1 MRKLQNVT
9 MFRTVPGVLASLG
22 LVAAGAAFAQAPAAP
37 PPAPAPVV
45 QPATPS
51 SAVPGI
57 TRADGEDKITVNFV
71 NADIQSVIKAVG
83 QQTGRNFIL
92 DPRVTGTVNIVS
104 ERPVSRDLL
113 YQIFLSA
120 LRVQGFAAV
129 EGDGFV
135 KIVPEA
141 EAKTSAGPVGEQAAR
156 IPGDRIVTQVF
167 ILQNENAVQLVP
179 VLRPLVTANNFIA
192 AYPNNNAIVITD
204 YATNVRRIGEII
216 RAVDLPAAGDVQV
229 VRLQNASAIDIA
241 NIIQRVIPETVASP
255 TAPGQPAKAAI
266 AVDPRT
272 NQLIVRGD
280 NPALIS
286 RIKALAASLDTPGA
300 GAGNIFV
307 VPLRNAEAVKIAETL
322 RALLSGE
329 SASRSTTSTTSFTPP
344 SAPMGTTPSASTTT
358 SQSSGGGSGAPP
370 PASTIQAYQPTNSLI
385 ITAPE
390 PVYRNLRA
398 VIDKLDER
406 RAQVYVEALVVE
418 LTLGKAAEVGVQWQG
433 LSNLGR
439 NGQGAIGGTNFSTS
453 PSNAVGANILGAT
466 TILGSLANLTSFGPG
481 LNLGLVN
488 GTIQVPQADGTTLTV
503 ANLSVLA
510 RAFEGDTNANVLSTP
525 NLLTLDNEEAKL
537 LVGQN
542 VPFITGSYTPTAG
555 SATNPFQTIERKDVG
570 LTLRVRPQITEAG
583 TVKLNIFEEVSAV
596 TRDKTLVQSADIIT
610 NKRSLETTVL
620 ADDGQ
625 IVVLGGLIQDDK
637 ETSID
642 KVPLLG
648 DIPFI
653 GALFKYESRSHQR
666 TNLMVFLRPVVI
678 KDAHTIAPIT
688 QQRYDYIRHL
698 QGDTAEP
705 RNLLLPPNP
714 ATVLPPL
721 PDSPDKQMTGSDK
734 PANAKQ

>member
-1 MRKLQNVT
+1 MRKHQNVT
-9 MFRTVPGVLASLG
+9 MFRSVPGALACFG
-22 LVAAGAAFAQAPAAP
+22 LIMASAAFGQAPAPALATAAP
-37 PPAPAPVV
+37 
-45 QPATPS
+45 S
-51 SAVPGI
+51 PGI
-57 TRADGEDKITVNFV
+57 ASADGDEKITVNFV

-120 LRVQGFAAV
+120 LRVQGYAAV

-192 AYPNNNAIVITD
+192 AYPANNAIVITD

-216 RAVDLPAAGDVQV
+216 RAVDLPSAGEVQV
-229 VRLQNASAIDIA
+229 IRLQNASAIDIA
-241 NIIQRVIPETVASP
+241 GILQRVVPETVPSP
-255 TAPGQPAKAAI
+255 TAPGSPAKAAI

-272 NQLIVRGD
+272 NSLIVRGES
-280 NPALIS
+280 PALLS
-286 RIKALAASLDTPGA
+286 RIKALAAGLDTPGA

-307 VPLRNAEAVKIAETL
+307 VPLRNAEAAKIAETL

-329 SASRSTTSTTSFTPP
+329 SASRSTSSTTSFTPAGAP
-344 SAPMGTTPSASTTT
+344 SGTTPATTT
-358 SQSSGGGSGAPP
+358 SSSTTAGSTTAP

-385 ITAPE
+385 ITASE

-418 LTLGKAAEVGVQWQG
+418 LTLGKAAEFGVQWQG
-433 LSNLGR
+433 LSNLTANGR
-439 NGQGAIGGTNFSTS
+439 GVVGGTNFSTA
-453 PSNAVGANILGAT
+453 PGGFAGTNILGAT
-466 TILGSLANLTSFGPG
+466 AALSGTLASLASLGPG
-481 LNLGLVN
+481 LNLGVVN
-488 GTIQVPQADGTTLTV
+488 GTINVTQPDGTVVRV
-503 ANLSVLA
+503 ANLGVLA
-510 RAFEGDTNANVLSTP
+510 RAFEGDSNSNVLSTP
-525 NLLTLDNEEAKL
+525 NILTLDNEEAKL

-555 SATNPFQTIERKDVG
+555 SATNPLQTIERKDIG
-570 LTLRVRPQITEAG
+570 ITLRVRPTITEAG
-583 TVKLNIFEEVSAV
+583 TVKLGIFEEVSSV
-596 TRDKTLVQSADIIT
+596 TNDKTLVQSADIIT
-610 NKRSLETTVL
+610 NKRSIETTVL

-637 ETSID
+637 ELNID
-642 KVPLLG
+642 KVALLG
-648 DIPFI
+648 DIPYL
-653 GALFKYESRSHQR
+653 GALFRYQSRTHRR
-666 TNLMVFLRPVVI
+666 TNLMVFLRPVVL
-678 KDAHTIAPIT
+678 KDANAAKPLTLD
-688 QQRYDYIRHL
+688 RYEYIRNL
-698 QGDTAEP
+698 QNEARQPGDLVLPAEP
-705 RNLLLPPNP
+705 PTQLPPMP
-714 ATVLPPL
+714 EIH
-721 PDSPDKQMTGSDK
+721 DK
-734 PANAKQ
+734 PLIGQ